1 MEWYCDADMRQQID
15 AARAARDKHL
25 NVFIDQT
32 LERAKAKFLHLL
44 QRVRTWTN
52 GRPHHSAQLASSR

>member
-15 AARAARDKHL
+15 AARAARDKRL
-25 NVFIDQT
+25 IVVMDQT
-32 LERAKAKFLHLL
+32 LERVEAKALHLL

-52 GRPHHSAQLASSR
+52 GRSHHSAQLASSR